1 MTKDNES
8 IRSRKP
14 VGALSH
20 LFKTASRLPD
30 YSVQAEPVIAA
41 FAEIAAGTVAADTV
55 AFAAAAGTA
64 AFAAAA
70 FAPAAAGTGIA
81 VLAAASAAVG
91 RHPVAVL
98 QLPFPD

>member
-1 MTKDNES
+1 MTKDNGS

-30 YSVQAEPVIAA
+30 YSVQAEPEIAA
-41 FAEIAAGTVAADTV
+41 FAEIAAGTAAADTV
-55 AFAAAAGTA
+55 

-70 FAPAAAGTGIA
+70 FAPAAADTGIA
-81 VLAAASAAVG
+81 VLAAASAAAD